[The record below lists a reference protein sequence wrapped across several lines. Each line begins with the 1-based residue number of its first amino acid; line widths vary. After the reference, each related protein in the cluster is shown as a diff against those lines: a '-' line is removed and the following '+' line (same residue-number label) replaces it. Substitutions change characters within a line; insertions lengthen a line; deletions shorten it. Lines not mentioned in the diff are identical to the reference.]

1 MWTTS
6 KTHSQHTR
14 SNGTFN
20 NISIG
25 ISQLDAQAHST
36 FFKDFVPS
44 ISSHGGILMFPE
56 RNFGRIN
63 EDGRLHRVSSGTIK
77 GRGFFTMM
85 VIITTL
91 QGTRK
96 PIPPNRKRRKIMRPK
111 YALGKAYDMICLLP
125 GGWPYRFRQTCYFF
139 RIEVFWRVGFP
150 WESDTVDQCHISCP
164 FMPCMLLDH
173 LCVLKAKDSSSSWRR
188 WFYLW
193 VIHSQFRTRL
203 IWGHFGEG

>member
-6 KTHSQHTR
+6 KKQSKHTR

-20 NISIG
+20 NIFFG
-25 ISQLDAQAHST
+25 ISQLDALAHST

-44 ISSHGGILMFPE
+44 ISSHGGILMFPQ

-91 QGTRK
+91 QGTRFHLFHQTGNAGK
-96 PIPPNRKRRKIMRPK
+96 IIDPNMPWEKHI
-111 YALGKAYDMICLLP
+111 DMMTCQLP
-125 GGWPYRFRQTCYFF
+125 GGWPSRFRQTCFYFF
-139 RIEVFWRVGFP
+139 QVKVVSEGRFSLGEWHCGSVSHQLPLHALYAIGPSLRPEAEGMQFKLQKIVLMGN
-150 WESDTVDQCHISCP
+150 
-164 FMPCMLLDH
+164 LL
-173 LCVLKAKDSSSSWRR
+173 S
-188 WFYLW
+188 
-193 VIHSQFRTRL
+193 I
-203 IWGHFGEG
+203 